1 MLDERDLPDLIS
13 HILQAL
19 LLQLAH
25 EALHGLHLGEEEVL
39 IDPVQL
45 ALHAEADKRG
55 DMRVR
60 FGHQDVLTADH
71 ATLAE
76 ASDLMH
82 PVLLGSR
89 LSVHVL
95 AFRSQFARGSVLLFQ
110 HLAWV
115 QSLRLPVHVY
125 AHLACKQALL
135 DYVDILLRIV
145 LVEDCRALD
154 VFGDLEGLAQVLQ
167 FLF

>member
-1 MLDERDLPDLIS
+1 MLNIARIELLQVDLLGLLAQVDAFGDLVHRPAGHILARLSYQSLLPICLVLLLLTLLDERDLPDLIS

-95 AFRSQFARGSVLLFQ
+95 AFRSQFARGGVLLF
-110 HLAWV
+110 
-115 QSLRLPVHVY
+115 
-125 AHLACKQALL
+125 
-135 DYVDILLRIV
+135 
-145 LVEDCRALD
+145 
-154 VFGDLEGLAQVLQ
+154 
-167 FLF
+167 